1 MMADGTLKSVFGA
14 PIHSET
20 KSSIFNKNSSEFR
33 PLFASGTETRPTA
46 VISEDE
52 YFSTMGSALDE
63 LLSEMHC
70 KYQETPSESPMPVTA
85 HATPQM
91 SASFLPPP
99 PGYDPIVE
107 GNTCFEEG
115 SCDPSIYSSPTYSYR
130 AYPPPFHLGHKL
142 FVGALPYSV
151 SEADLF
157 PLFSQFGEILELHIQ
172 RDWLGRSKGCAW
184 LRYSSTDECDA
195 AIDSLHNNYYLGSM
209 NRPLQLTYAS
219 DKVLRPRTASMNEE
233 FSLPP
238 QQGAAR
244 SRAMTEQ
251 ISNPSIPTPSSSVL
265 GKLRQ
270 MMSSNSSQ
278 TESASLKSGEVT
290 ENVSGTSPAKED
302 TKGTTLYVS
311 GFPVNYTDDQ
321 IKNMFNQFGPL
332 MLLDRSSQAE
342 AIVEFQFP
350 SDADRAKSVINGVI
364 ISESCETPLTVLSI

>member
-1 MMADGTLKSVFGA
+1 
-14 PIHSET
+14 
-20 KSSIFNKNSSEFR
+20 
-33 PLFASGTETRPTA
+33 
-46 VISEDE
+46 
-52 YFSTMGSALDE
+52 
-63 LLSEMHC
+63 
-70 KYQETPSESPMPVTA
+70 
-85 HATPQM
+85 
-91 SASFLPPP
+91 
-99 PGYDPIVE
+99 
-107 GNTCFEEG
+107 
-115 SCDPSIYSSPTYSYR
+115 
-130 AYPPPFHLGHKL
+130 
-142 FVGALPYSV
+142 
-151 SEADLF
+151 
-157 PLFSQFGEILELHIQ
+157 
-172 RDWLGRSKGCAW
+172 
-184 LRYSSTDECDA
+184 
-195 AIDSLHNNYYLGSM
+195 
-209 NRPLQLTYAS
+209 
-219 DKVLRPRTASMNEE
+219 
-233 FSLPP
+233 
-238 QQGAAR
+238 
-244 SRAMTEQ
+244 MTEQ